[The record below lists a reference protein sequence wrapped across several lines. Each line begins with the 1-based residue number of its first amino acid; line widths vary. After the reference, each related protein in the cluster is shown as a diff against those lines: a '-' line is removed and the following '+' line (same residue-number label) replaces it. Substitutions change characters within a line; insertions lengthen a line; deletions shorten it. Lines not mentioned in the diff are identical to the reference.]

1 MDIKSTDA
9 TDLDLALLMRLV
21 PSGELLVHGKDM
33 SPLSILP
40 DETGRVQGK
49 GSRSFLGDPLS
60 HLVQGSLP
68 PLPGEQLGHLAELHD
83 RLLGEAAMLG
93 LGAVTQCFVDV
104 FRHISNLERTHCSA
118 DLLVAHHTACVLV
131 MFRQRQT
138 EKWICRGDRG
148 SKMNEWFVS
157 QFREASEKLRGGN
170 RLARFPVGSF
180 PPAPQP
186 FVVRAG

>member
-1 MDIKSTDA
+1 MSGAKPNGKGMTSAFQSAGDCWNRLAPGSVFSSALASWHQQVRMDIKSTDA

-93 LGAVTQCFVDV
+93 L
-104 FRHISNLERTHCSA
+104 
-118 DLLVAHHTACVLV
+118 
-131 MFRQRQT
+131 
-138 EKWICRGDRG
+138 
-148 SKMNEWFVS
+148 
-157 QFREASEKLRGGN
+157 
-170 RLARFPVGSF
+170 
-180 PPAPQP
+180 
-186 FVVRAG
+186 